1 MLYIPDTQKENRPNQ
16 NDLSQFIS
24 KLSKK
29 EKKKPVEVELIK
41 KDN

>member
-1 MLYIPDTQKENRPNQ
+1 MLYNPDTQKENRPSH

-24 KLSKK
+24 NLSKK
-29 EKKKPVEVELIK
+29 EKKKHSELETIK